1 MMQESERI
9 ARIKESVEKELMQIP
24 GVHAVGI
31 GPKLTNWEVTGE
43 IAIHVLLPQKK
54 PVADLNPEHVIPPE
68 IEGIKT
74 DILEIPGFVV
84 STGLPDRDSYRPLKG
99 GVQIEARGANGTGTL
114 GCLAKTTDDPIQVV
128 ALSNHHVLFAGIASG
143 PSCNGCTSGSDVG
156 QPTAASSDFIGTN
169 LRGFA
174 NEQIDAAIA
183 IVNDGT
189 QYLAEIQDFGLI
201 SSVRSTPVKQDELL
215 QMIIQVPPQ
224 KFFVNKRG
232 KQTGLT
238 RGWLASA
245 RLNGG
250 PIRWPDGTTQREH
263 YVNQLLIVPPDLSG
277 MPGPPP
283 AGGPP
288 MSQSGDSGSLVL
300 DDNHQAVG
308 LMFGEVTDPT
318 NPFNGSILACQ
329 ITDVQSQLHIAIET
343 ATVANDVRTASTVH
357 APAHSAP
364 SPAPSHTPAP
374 VFRVSPVLVR
384 VEEELSEIPQGEKY
398 ISLLRKHAR
407 EIHDLINNNRRVAT
421 VWLRCKGPK
430 ILEVCLR
437 IAENHSQSLPTE
449 IEGVPLRVSLVRFG
463 KILERYGSR
472 LLAADVKTVSPS
484 LAILPGKSYLEIK
497 QALAKGE
504 V

>member
-1 MMQESERI
+1 
-9 ARIKESVEKELMQIP
+9 MQIP
-24 GVHAVGI
+24 GVHAIGI
-31 GPKLTNWEVTGE
+31 GPKITNLDVTGE
-43 IAIHVLLPQKK
+43 IAIHVLLPRKK
-54 PVADLNPEHVIPPE
+54 SVADLNPEHVIPPE

-84 STGLPDRDSYRPLKG
+84 STGLPDGDSHRPLKG
-99 GVQIEARGANGTGTL
+99 GVQIEASGAGGTGTL

-128 ALSNHHVLFAGIASG
+128 ALSNHHVLFAGIAGG
-143 PSCNGCTSGSDVG
+143 PSCRGCTPGSDVG
-156 QPTAASSDFIGTN
+156 QPTDASSDVIGTN

-183 IVNDGT
+183 VVRDGT

-201 SSVRSTPVKQDELL
+201 SSIRSSPVTQDVLL

-245 RLNGG
+245 RLTGG

-263 YVNQLLIVPPDLSG
+263 YVNQLLIVPPALSG

-288 MSQSGDSGSLVL
+288 MSQSGDSGSLLL
-300 DDNHQAVG
+300 DDHHQAVG
-308 LMFGEVTDPT
+308 LMFGEVTEPSSL
-318 NPFNGSILACQ
+318 FRGSILACQ

-343 ATVANDVRTASTVH
+343 ATVANDVRSASTVH
-357 APAHSAP
+357 APAHSP
-364 SPAPSHTPAP
+364 LSPAPTHTPAP
-374 VFRVSPVLVR
+374 IHMSAPVFRESPVLVR
-384 VEEELSEIPQGEKY
+384 VERELSEIPQGEKY

-421 VWLRCKGPK
+421 VWLSCKGPK
-430 ILEVCLR
+430 VLEACLR